1 LTIYE
6 QRRTKSLV
14 NLPTDSELQIL
25 QVLWKRGASTV
36 REVFESL
43 QSATGYTTAL
53 KTMQIMA
60 EKGLVTRDE
69 SARSHVYSA
78 AVQAEATQGKMVS
91 ELISRAFDGSATQLA
106 MRALSAEPPSRAEL
120 DEVRALLDLLERKG
134 GQP

>member
-1 LTIYE
+1 
-6 QRRTKSLV
+6 V

>member
-1 LTIYE
+1 M
-6 QRRTKSLV
+6 